1 MSEKLWLKAA
11 KVIVRA
17 SGNPL
22 IQANDTFIKIL
33 QTLLTEEEA
42 QFILNFR
49 KTRLTFQELKEKTGM
64 DDSELMR
71 LLNPLKQLL

>member
-1 MSEKLWLKAA
+1 
-11 KVIVRA
+11 VRA

>member
-11 KVIVRA
+11 KVIVIA